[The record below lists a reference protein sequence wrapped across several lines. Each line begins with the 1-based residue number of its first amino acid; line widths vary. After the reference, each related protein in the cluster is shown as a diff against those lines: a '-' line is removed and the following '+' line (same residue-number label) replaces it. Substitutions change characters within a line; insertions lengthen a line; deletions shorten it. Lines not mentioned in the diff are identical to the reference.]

1 MPRDFMHNKYEK
13 ETQHFLYGVGIWLE
27 RVIAMIVIIALILSV
42 IGLIM
47 NLDVFINSGLKK
59 VAIHEYL
66 ELAFNVMI
74 GVEFLKM
81 LCRHNLGSVIEVLLF
96 AIARGMVIEHATPL
110 ENLLSVAAI
119 GILFLIRK
127 YLFVPGLDDNR
138 NEDNH
143 I

>member
-1 MPRDFMHNKYEK
+1 MGKERLHNKYER

-27 RVIAMIVIIALILSV
+27 RVIAAIIIIALGMAV
-42 IGLIM
+42 IGLAM
-47 NLDVFINSGLKK
+47 NLKLLTNPGLES
-59 VAIHEYL
+59 VNIHEFL
-66 ELAFNVMI
+66 TIAFNVMI

-81 LCRHNLGSVIEVLLF
+81 LCRHNLSSVIEVLLF
-96 AIARGMVIEHATPL
+96 AIARGMVIEHATSL

-127 YLFVPGLDDNR
+127 YLFVAGLDDNR
-138 NEDNH
+138 NSDDH